1 MTLRAWRRLAL
12 PIADVVAVLAAIYLS
27 FALRFDEVFPW
38 SELIDALPLAA
49 LPLIV
54 RPALNRT
61 LRLYA
66 HSWRYVS
73 VPEVMRVGVA
83 VALGTLLMLGA
94 YAASA
99 VVSPSIVEGFPR
111 SVWILEAVLSL
122 ALMAAVRITPRIV
135 ADFRAG
141 RPAETASPASRAI
154 LYGAGEAGAM
164 MARGAARQPTAG
176 VRPVAFLDDDP
187 RKWGSFHAGVQVR
200 GGLDAMAQ
208 VAQTTDA
215 ELLLITMPTASGDA
229 VRRVAEAAMGM
240 GLTVRTVPSLEE
252 MFNGTFDPQMTRPLQ
267 LEDLL
272 RRPPVKAEALAGLAS
287 AMSDE
292 VVLVTGAGGSIGSE
306 LARQLL
312 TVRPRRLVFVDRAE
326 GSLYELQRDIEARQR
341 GRRPAVATEFRLA
354 DITNRAAINRL
365 VAASRPTIIFHAA
378 ANKHVSVMEEHP
390 AAAVEVNV
398 GGTLALLDAAADS
411 HVERFVLVSTDKAV
425 EPTGVMGASKRL
437 AELLVTEYSSRLN
450 KPWASVRF
458 GNVLGSSGS
467 VVPIFQAQLDKGE
480 PLTITHAEMTRYFM
494 TIPEAAHLIIQ
505 AATMARPGDLFVLDM
520 GEPVRIVDLARDLL
534 RLRGYDPDRAKIEYT
549 GIRPGEKMHERLF
562 YRTEDVERT
571 THPKVLR
578 VRSADVRSRDGVR
591 VVAQRLVDLAE
602 AGGDVDV
609 RQALM
614 AAVGVDPGRR
624 ADGLAQRAMADRL
637 GATPARD
644 QPRSPGV
651 A

>member
-1 MTLRAWRRLAL
+1 MTLRAWRRLTL
-12 PIADVVAVLAAIYLS
+12 PLADVVAVLAALYLS
-27 FALRFDEVFPW
+27 FALRFDEMFPW
-38 SELIDALPLAA
+38 SAMIDALPLAA
-49 LPLIV
+49 LPIIV

-73 VPEVMRVGVA
+73 VPEVLRVGVA
-83 VALGTLLMLGA
+83 VALGTLLMLSV
-94 YAASA
+94 YAVSALAS
-99 VVSPSIVEGFPR
+99 PLIVEGFPR

-122 ALMAAVRITPRIV
+122 ALMAAVRMAPRII

-141 RPAETASPASRAI
+141 RPAESALAPSRAI

-164 MARGAARQPTAG
+164 MARGAVRQPSAG

-187 RKWGSFHAGVQVR
+187 RKWGSFHAGVQIR

-208 VAQTTDA
+208 VARLTQA

-229 VRRVAEAAMGM
+229 VRRVAEAALEL
-240 GLTVRTVPSLEE
+240 GLLVRTVPSLEE
-252 MFNGTFDPQMTRPLQ
+252 MFNGRFDPQMTRPLQ

-272 RRPPVKAEALAGLAS
+272 RRPPVTAEAMAGLAS
-287 AMSDE
+287 DLSDE

-312 TVRPRRLVFVDRAE
+312 TVQPQRLILVDRAE
-326 GSLYELQRDIEARQR
+326 GSLYELQRDIETRQR
-341 GRRPAVATEFRLA
+341 RQGPSVTTEFRLA
-354 DITNRAAINRL
+354 DITNRAAVHRL
-365 VAASRPTIIFHAA
+365 VGACRPTVIFHAA
-378 ANKHVSVMEEHP
+378 AYKHVSVMEEHP
-390 AAAVEVNV
+390 AGAVEVNV
-398 GGTLALLDAAADS
+398 GGTLALLDAATDS
-411 HVERFVLVSTDKAV
+411 DVERFVLVSTDKAV

-437 AELLVTEYSSRLN
+437 AELLVSEYSSRLN
-450 KPWASVRF
+450 KPWVSVRF

-480 PLTITHAEMTRYFM
+480 PLTITHTDMTRYFM
-494 TIPEAAHLIIQ
+494 TIPEAVHLILQ
-505 AATMARPGDLFVLDM
+505 AATMARQGDLFVLDM

-534 RLRGYDPDRAKIEYT
+534 RLRGNDPDRAKIEYT

-562 YRTEDVERT
+562 YRTEEVEHT

-578 VRSADVRSRDGVR
+578 VRSKGASNGASVTLTAR
-591 VVAQRLVDLAE
+591 RLIDLAE
-602 AGGDVDV
+602 AGKDMDV
-609 RQALM
+609 RHALM
-614 AAVGVDPGRR
+614 AVVGAPSSRP
-624 ADGLAQRAMADRL
+624 ADGLPPAGMTDRL
-637 GATPARD
+637 GGARARE
-644 QPRSPGV
+644 QPPTPGV